1 MIMTEKQ
8 RHVLYLLSGG
18 AVLAVTPG
26 FTVHAAEVYGVHGDG
41 DDLAVR
47 LFWRDHEDCEWVAD
61 FTEDALARAT
71 LSRGGISLVDNTGET
86 VALTKCHCVPC

>member
-1 MIMTEKQ
+1 MTGKQ
-8 RHVLYLLSGG
+8 RRVLNLLSGG

-26 FTVHAAEVYGVHGDG
+26 FAVRASEVYGVHGDG

-61 FTEDALARAT
+61 FTEDALSGAI
-71 LSRGGISLVDNTGET
+71 LSRGIIRLVDSTGET
-86 VALTKCHCVPC
+86 VALTKCRCIPC